1 MEMFDMLCK
10 LTYSFQFSNSFY
22 KYSDQQKYEETKE
35 FKYNNESLF
44 KKLITRYNDGTKYK
58 VFLFLL
64 KQSKT
69 KLYKHIESPNK
80 PYNET

>member
-1 MEMFDMLCK
+1 MTNKNMK
-10 LTYSFQFSNSFY
+10 
-22 KYSDQQKYEETKE
+22 KTKE

-44 KKLITRYNDGTKYK
+44 KKLIARYNDGTKYK

-69 KLYKHIESPNK
+69 KLYKKIENPNNPK
-80 PYNET
+80 NTIKLKTDE